1 MNRCSRISAL
11 LVAPVLAAALLA
23 GCSPGADSGTD
34 DEVGGSTEE
43 LSEEG
48 AEDDLAIGGDTE
60 CITGRAWVLDI
71 TDLTNQIAAELE
83 KTDGFEVVGQ
93 AGTGLVTLQFFEE
106 SAELLSVVDM
116 VISISVITDAP
127 AEIDLSQIHAGAPTS
142 SWGWRGNTNVMEF
155 ANWNSGGYTVQ
166 NLMTVNGVSLDS
178 TIPIPSDPLTG
189 TAMTVECAGAKMTT
203 ITEGSPFIHRWTTAD

>member
-1 MNRCSRISAL
+1 MARAL
-11 LVAPVLAAALLA
+11 SVLVIPWVAIAILA
-23 GCSPGADSGTD
+23 GCSGGGGESAET
-34 DEVGGSTEE
+34 DEVGGATGE
-43 LSEEG
+43 LGE
-48 AEDDLAIGGDTE
+48 AEDDLAIGGDTG

-106 SAELLSVVDM
+106 SAELLSVIDM
-116 VISISVITDAP
+116 VISVSVITDAP
-127 AEIDLSQIHAGAPTS
+127 AEIDLSQIHNGAPTS
-142 SWGWRGNTNVMEF
+142 SWGWRGNTNLMEF
-155 ANWNSGGYTVQ
+155 ANWNSGGYTVE

-203 ITEGSPFIHRWTTAD
+203 TTEGSPFIHRWTTED